1 MATVDINGGSI
12 DGTTIGS
19 STPSTVGATT
29 IDASGDVTFNGD
41 NFVSYAET
49 SIHNNLIVLDN
60 TTGTTTQ
67 FSVNEANGNTMIAG
81 ALDMTNFDVD
91 ASGNLDLDANLDMDG
106 TLDVTGDASVSTFDS
121 SGETSLATGGG
132 TVTVASTG
140 VMTTVKGTLNVDEA
154 VTLDG
159 TLDVTGDASVSTFDS
174 SGETSLAT
182 GGGTVTVASTGVM
195 TTVKGTLNVD
205 EAVTL
210 DGTLDVTGDASVST
224 FDSSGETSLATGGG
238 TVTVASTGVM
248 TTVKGT
254 LNVDEAVTLDGTL
267 DVTGDASV
275 STFDS
280 SGETSLATGGGT
292 VTVASSGVM
301 TTVKGTLNVD
311 EAVTLDGTLDVDGD
325 TDLDDTDVDGTL
337 DVTGVA
343 TLATVDINGGSID
356 GTTIGSS
363 TPSTVGATTI
373 DASGDVTFNGDNFV
387 SYAET
392 SIHNNLIVLD
402 NTTGTTTQF
411 SVNEANG
418 NTMIAGALDMTNFD
432 VDASGNL
439 DLDANLDMDGTT
451 ADFQASG
458 AISLDAGLA
467 SNFTTTA
474 GALTLEGAGGVT
486 VTSTG
491 GTMALNGAG
500 QTVDL
505 DATTL
510 DVDAT
515 TITVDATTTTF
526 TGDVKGPRSTGD
538 DEFVTYAQLDSMANM
553 APFNETYKTFKY
565 PGGTTQSF
573 PGSVGGTTTRMTLSN
588 DAPLNFYYTELSDPV
603 TNPAVP
609 GDPPYSVQS
618 TPGGWH
624 LNLSDAGIYQ
634 YFLSIE
640 FENTSTDDAFVV
652 VEVKN
657 YDVSETFFIAN
668 GNTRVVSSESENL
681 YGSNSLSLSA
691 GKPIHLN
698 TSMTFET
705 DNDDEDLFVDV
716 TVYDAAGGSTVVLES
731 MSFSVSR
738 IGEE

>member
-1 MATVDINGGSI
+1 M
-12 DGTTIGS
+12 
-19 STPSTVGATT
+19 STGATGV
-29 IDASGDVTFNGD
+29 DGD
-41 NFVSYAET
+41 
-49 SIHNNLIVLDN
+49 
-60 TTGTTTQ
+60 
-67 FSVNEANGNTMIAG
+67 
-81 ALDMTNFDVD
+81 FDV
-91 ASGNLDLDANLDMDG
+91 ASTM
-106 TLDVTGDASVSTFDS
+106 F
-121 SGETSLATGGG
+121 
-132 TVTVASTG
+132 TVASGTG
-140 VMTTVKGTLNVDEA
+140 NTAIAGTL
-154 VTLDG
+154 G
-159 TLDVTGDASVSTFDS
+159 
-174 SGETSLAT
+174 
-182 GGGTVTVASTGVM
+182 
-195 TTVKGTLNVD
+195 
-205 EAVTL
+205 
-210 DGTLDVTGDASVST
+210 
-224 FDSSGETSLATGGG
+224 
-238 TVTVASTGVM
+238 
-248 TTVKGT
+248 
-254 LNVDEAVTLDGTL
+254 
-267 DVTGDASV
+267 
-275 STFDS
+275 
-280 SGETSLATGGGT
+280 
-292 VTVASSGVM
+292 
-301 TTVKGTLNVD
+301 
-311 EAVTLDGTLDVDGD
+311 
-325 TDLDDTDVDGTL
+325 
-337 DVTGVA
+337 VTGVA

-387 SYAET
+387 SYGET

>member
-1 MATVDINGGSI
+1 MD
-12 DGTTIGS
+12 
-19 STPSTVGATT
+19 ATT
-29 IDASGDVTFNGD
+29 
-41 NFVSYAET
+41 
-49 SIHNNLIVLDN
+49 
-60 TTGTTTQ
+60 
-67 FSVNEANGNTMIAG
+67 GNTAVAG
-81 ALDMTNFDVD
+81 TLGVTGAATL
-91 ASGNLDLDANLDMDG
+91 SSS
-106 TLDVTGDASVSTFDS
+106 LDVTG
-121 SGETSLATGGG
+121 ATGVDGDFDIN
-132 TVTVASTG
+132 TNKFTVASSTG
-140 VMTTVKGTLNVDEA
+140 NTAVAGTLG
-154 VTLDG
+154 VTGAATLSSS
-159 TLDVTGDASVSTFDS
+159 LDVTG
-174 SGETSLAT
+174 AT
-182 GGGTVTVASTGVM
+182 GVDGDFDINTNKFTVASATGNTAVA
-195 TTVKGTLNVD
+195 GTLG
-205 EAVTL
+205 VTGAATL
-210 DGTLDVTGDASVST
+210 SSSLDVTG
-224 FDSSGETSLATGGG
+224 ATGVDGDFDVAS
-238 TVTVASTGVM
+238 TMFTVASGTGN
-248 TTVKGT
+248 TAIAGT
-254 LNVDEAVTLDGTL
+254 LG
-267 DVTGDASV
+267 
-275 STFDS
+275 
-280 SGETSLATGGGT
+280 
-292 VTVASSGVM
+292 
-301 TTVKGTLNVD
+301 
-311 EAVTLDGTLDVDGD
+311 
-325 TDLDDTDVDGTL
+325 
-337 DVTGVA
+337 VTGVA

-387 SYAET
+387 SYGET

>member
-1 MATVDINGGSI
+1 M
-12 DGTTIGS
+12 
-19 STPSTVGATT
+19 
-29 IDASGDVTFNGD
+29 
-41 NFVSYAET
+41 
-49 SIHNNLIVLDN
+49 
-60 TTGTTTQ
+60 
-67 FSVNEANGNTMIAG
+67 
-81 ALDMTNFDVD
+81 
-91 ASGNLDLDANLDMDG
+91 
-106 TLDVTGDASVSTFDS
+106 
-121 SGETSLATGGG
+121 ATGGG
-132 TVTVASTG
+132 TVTVAS
-140 VMTTVKGTLNVDEA
+140 
-154 VTLDG
+154 
-159 TLDVTGDASVSTFDS
+159 S
-174 SGETSLAT
+174 
-182 GGGTVTVASTGVM
+182 
-195 TTVKGTLNVD
+195 
-205 EAVTL
+205 
-210 DGTLDVTGDASVST
+210 
-224 FDSSGETSLATGGG
+224 
-238 TVTVASTGVM
+238 GVM

-311 EAVTLDGTLDVDGD
+311 EAVTLDGTLDV
-325 TDLDDTDVDGTL
+325 
-337 DVTGVA
+337 TGVA

-387 SYAET
+387 SYGET

-458 AISLDAGLA
+458 AISLDAGAA
-467 SNFTTTA
+467 SNFTTSA
-474 GALTLEGAGGVT
+474 GLTLEGGAGVT

-505 DATTL
+505 DAATL

-538 DEFVTYAQLDSMANM
+538 DEFVTYAQLDSMASM
-553 APFNETYKTFKY
+553 APFNETYKIFKN
-565 PGGTTQSF
+565 PGWTRQAFAS
-573 PGSVGGTTTRMTLSN
+573 SAAGTTTRMHLKNGTSN
-588 DAPLNFYYTELSDPV
+588 GYFTELSGPVDNPVDP
-603 TNPAVP
+603 TE
-609 GDPPYSVQS
+609 PPYSIQS
-618 TPGGWH
+618 SPDH
-624 LNLSDAGIYQ
+624 HMNLSDAGIYQ
-634 YFLSIE
+634 FFLSIE
-640 FENTSTDDAFVV
+640 FVNSGNADVFVV
-652 VEVKN
+652 VEVIN
-657 YDVSETFFIAN
+657 NDDETPVDPIF
-668 GNTRVVSSESENL
+668 GNPRVLSCASAEIPST
-681 YGSNSLSLSA
+681 GWMSSLST
-691 GKPIHLN
+691 HLN
-698 TSMTFET
+698 TSMSFET
-705 DNDDEDLFVDV
+705 DRDHEDIWVNVKVYSENDG
-716 TVYDAAGGSTVVLES
+716 TGGEVEIET